1 MLTRAVGFPITS
13 LRVML
18 IADHAAVNDDY
29 TYPNAADLE
38 AIDKAGYK
46 VLRKDCEILCHGQK
60 YNAVVEVEGVPSK
73 YYLVYIDSPKG
84 RAVKASKSAAI
95 GTSRWKKVI
104 ADILIC
110 LVVVLIIWWVSSP
123 SKEKKDRSL
132 HDSDYAEAVEILNR
146 MPQDKSSL
154 RQSDHADLTRA
165 QKLLSEAVKLD
176 PKDADAYYSLGFA
189 DSFLRNYDEAV
200 MDLEAVVRL
209 KPDYWK
215 AFYALGNLYMNIAL
229 PEKAIGP
236 YKEMVKLQPDD
247 ARGYLG
253 LGNAYYENSRWD
265 EASQAYT
272 KCVEIS
278 PSDDQC
284 RSNLDKIERRQGM
297 ASGTTGDFE
306 KILAKN
312 PRDVEANYRLGV
324 SYLESGN
331 KEMAETQVEVLK
343 AISAKTGDQ
352 HAEEY
357 AEKLAR
363 ALGR

>member
-1 MLTRAVGFPITS
+1 MQR
-13 LRVML
+13 
-18 IADHAAVNDDY
+18 
-29 TYPNAADLE
+29 
-38 AIDKAGYK
+38 
-46 VLRKDCEILCHGQK
+46 
-60 YNAVVEVEGVPSK
+60 
-73 YYLVYIDSPKG
+73 
-84 RAVKASKSAAI
+84 
-95 GTSRWKKVI
+95 RW
-104 ADILIC
+104 
-110 LVVVLIIWWVSSP
+110 
-123 SKEKKDRSL
+123 
-132 HDSDYAEAVEILNR
+132 ILNR

-154 RQSDHADLTRA
+154 SQSDRADLTRA

-189 DSFLRNYDEAV
+189 DSFLRNYDEAI
-200 MDLEAVVRL
+200 MDLEAAVRL

-229 PEKAIGP
+229 PEKAIEP
-236 YKEMVKLQPDD
+236 YKEMVKQQPDD

-278 PSDDQC
+278 PSDEQC
-284 RSNLDKIERRQGM
+284 QWILQEDRTEAGHGIGHDRGFREDPCQEPPRRG
-297 ASGTTGDFE
+297 SELSPGC
-306 KILAKN
+306 L
-312 PRDVEANYRLGV
+312 L
-324 SYLESGN
+324 LESGN

-352 HAEEY
+352 RAEEY